1 MGQLPNRSNR
11 KDIIKGG
18 DYNRLIEF
26 VARGSQYMQ
35 EQSPRTGVRA
45 QRPRRISVFDG
56 QDLKK
61 AMQAGATWLE
71 EHREIINA
79 LNVFPVPDGDTGS
92 NMSATMQAAM
102 KGIAQ
107 SEETSAGLIAAKLA
121 HGALLGARGNSGVI
135 LSQTLRGLAQGLDKK
150 AVFGAPELAN
160 AFQEASRLAYR
171 AVIKPVEGTI
181 LTVVRETAAAAK
193 LSAER
198 GDDLVG
204 LMQEVVIAARQ
215 AVASTPDLLPILK
228 QAGVVDSGGQGFC
241 TILEGIWRYVR
252 GEASDV
258 GNADNAGNANNAGG
272 AATTTAPQPTKHA
285 ASSASKAPSATK
297 KGRVTIEEEFGYEV
311 VFLLYGTNLDVE
323 AIRQAI
329 IDMGGVST
337 VVAGDEKM
345 LKVHTHTPTPGKIL
359 DYGVS
364 LGSLLDINIENLQEQ
379 SLTYA
384 AESAAEHAGESADDA
399 SGASGAEEAEQT
411 TQIATIAVVSGAGFV
426 KVFEGLGVNAIV
438 SGGQT
443 MNPSTEELLAAVNS
457 VNAPQVIILPNNG
470 NVILSARQVVN
481 LTEKEVYIVPT
492 EVLPQGITAL
502 MSFNYEADFAT
513 NCEAMTQAI
522 KNVQTAEITTA
533 VRTVQI
539 GGVRV
544 REGDFIG
551 LINGNLTIADP
562 HEERV
567 IHDTLA
573 RMDIQKSEILTLYY
587 GEDAT
592 PQKAEETAKRIKAE
606 YSHLEIEVV
615 DGGQPYYIYILSVE

>member
-1 MGQLPNRSNR
+1 
-11 KDIIKGG
+11 
-18 DYNRLIEF
+18 
-26 VARGSQYMQ
+26 MQ
-35 EQSPRTGVRA
+35 EQPSRAVR

-61 AMQAGATWLE
+61 AILAGAAWLE
-71 EHREIINA
+71 EHREAINA

-92 NMSATMQAAM
+92 NMSATMKAATRD
-102 KGIAQ
+102 IAD
-107 SEETSAGLIAAKLA
+107 STETSAGAIAAKIA
-121 HGALLGARGNSGVI
+121 HNALLGARGNSGVI

-150 AVFGAPELAN
+150 ATFTATDLAN
-160 AFQEASRLAYR
+160 ALQEASRLAYR

-181 LTVVRETAAAAK
+181 LTVVRETAEAAK
-193 LSAER
+193 ISAEH

-204 LMQEVVIAARQ
+204 LMQEAVIAARQ
-215 AVASTPDLLPILK
+215 SVARTPDLLPTLK

-241 TILEGIWRYVR
+241 TILEGIWRYIR
-252 GEASDV
+252 GEA
-258 GNADNAGNANNAGG
+258 G
-272 AATTTAPQPTKHA
+272 AITLPTSTESIGTVSPVA
-285 ASSASKAPSATK
+285 EQQVK

-311 VFLLYGTNLDVE
+311 VFLLRGDKLAVE
-323 AIRQAI
+323 DIRQTI

-384 AESAAEHAGESADDA
+384 AESEAEHA
-399 SGASGAEEAEQT
+399 EEQQAQT
-411 TQIATIAVVSGAGFV
+411 ANIATVAVVSGEGFE
-426 KVFEGLGVNAIV
+426 KVFQGLGVNAII

-443 MNPSTEELLAAVNS
+443 MNPSIEELLAAVNDVHS
-457 VNAPQVIILPNNG
+457 QRVIILPNNG
-470 NVILSARQVVN
+470 NVILSARQVVG
-481 LTEKEVYIVPT
+481 LTEKEVYVVPSDT
-492 EVLPQGITAL
+492 LPQGIAAL
-502 MSFNYEADFAT
+502 LSFNYEADFTT
-513 NCEAMTQAI
+513 NCTTMTEAV

-551 LINGNLTIADP
+551 LINGNLTVAGQNI
-562 HEERV
+562 ESV
-567 IHDTLA
+567 IRDTLQ
-573 RMDIQKSEILTLYY
+573 RMDMERFEIVTVYY
-587 GEDAT
+587 GADVTEDEA
-592 PQKAEETAKRIKAE
+592 QKTVQRIKE
-606 YSHLEIEVV
+606 HYSHLEIEVV
-615 DGGQPYYIYILSVE
+615 NGGQPYYAYILSAE

>member
-1 MGQLPNRSNR
+1 
-11 KDIIKGG
+11 
-18 DYNRLIEF
+18 
-26 VARGSQYMQ
+26 MQ
-35 EQSPRTGVRA
+35 EQSPRSGVRT

-56 QDLKK
+56 QDLKE
-61 AMQAGATWLE
+61 AMQAGTAWLE
-71 EHREIINA
+71 EHREAINA

-92 NMSATMQAAM
+92 NMLATMQAAM
-102 KGIAQ
+102 KGIAN
-107 SEETSAGLIAAKLA
+107 SEETSAGVIAAKLA

-150 AVFGAPELAN
+150 QVFGAPELAN

-193 LSAER
+193 VSAER

-204 LMQEVVIAARQ
+204 LVQEVVIAARQ

-241 TILEGIWRYVR
+241 TILEGIWRYIR
-252 GEASDV
+252 GEATITYPPDRV
-258 GNADNAGNANNAGG
+258 AGSAGSIATLAPSSFSSKPASSSTP
-272 AATTTAPQPTKHA
+272 AATTSQ
-285 ASSASKAPSATK
+285 K
-297 KGRVTIEEEFGYEV
+297 KGRVSIEEEFGYEV
-311 VFLLYGTNLDVE
+311 VFLLRGEHLDVE
-323 AIRQAI
+323 AIRQSI

-345 LKVHTHTPTPGKIL
+345 LKVHTHTPSPGKIL
-359 DYGVS
+359 DYGVN

-384 AESAAEHAGESADDA
+384 AESEAEHTSDTTDMTDMVDMVDTANITEV
-399 SGASGAEEAEQT
+399 EET
-411 TQIATIAVVSGAGFV
+411 TQVATIAVISGAGFE
-426 KVFEGLGVNAIV
+426 KVFAGFGVNAIV

-457 VNAPQVIILPNNG
+457 VNAQHVILLPNNS

-492 EVLPQGITAL
+492 ETLPQGIAAL
-502 MSFNYEADFAT
+502 MSFNFEADFAA
-513 NCEAMTQAI
+513 NCEAMTEAI

-539 GGVRV
+539 GSVRV
-544 REGDFIG
+544 REGDYIG
-551 LINGNLTIADP
+551 LINGNLSIAGP
-562 HEERV
+562 GKERV
-567 IHDTLA
+567 IRDTLG
-573 RMDIQKSEILTLYY
+573 RMDIAQYEILTVYY
-587 GEDAT
+587 GEDVAR
-592 PQKAEETAKRIKAE
+592 QEADETAKQIKAQ

-615 DGGQPYYIYILSVE
+615 NGGQPYYAYILSVE